1 MNAPAANPGARLLR
15 IGCASGFW
23 GDTEAAAAQ
32 LVRRGDIDVLVFDY
46 LAEITMS
53 LLARAR
59 AKDPAAGYA
68 TDFVRTLAPLGP
80 ELRQRRIRVVS
91 NAGGVNPQACAEAL
105 RAALAAQG
113 VALSI
118 AVVDGDD
125 LSAQVEALRAEGTT
139 EMSTGA
145 ALPAKLASIN
155 AYLGAQ
161 PIAAALDAGADIVIT
176 GRVVD
181 SAVTLGP
188 LAHHFRWRWDDWD
201 RLALG
206 SLAGH
211 VIECGTQCTGGLYTD
226 WELVPGWD
234 DMGFPVVEF
243 AADGESFVVTKP
255 PGTGGLVTP
264 GTVGEQILYE
274 IADPRDYRLP
284 DVRCDVADV
293 TLHADGPDRVRVR
306 GARGRP
312 APRQLKVSATYADG
326 WRLLGTLMIGG
337 ADAARKAQRVGE
349 AILARAGRLMAE
361 RGLAP
366 FTETSLEALGSEATY
381 GPHSRARATR
391 EVVLKIAARHA
402 DKAALELLA
411 RELAPSAT
419 SMAQGI
425 TGFATGRPSPSPVVR
440 LYSCLVDRA
449 LVRPRVVVDGQERPF
464 EEVAVAADLTDPV
477 AVPAAPASAPTA
489 PTGPTQRVPLLRIA
503 HGRSGDK
510 GDSANVGI
518 LARSEA
524 AYAWL
529 RNHLDAGIVAAY
541 FAHLAQGPVVRH
553 ELPGLRAFN
562 FVLQRALGGGG
573 IASLRYDPQGKAY
586 AQMLLDLELDVPADV
601 LAGVR

>member
-1 MNAPAANPGARLLR
+1 MNATAQGSGTRPLR

-32 LVRRGDIDVLVFDY
+32 LVRRGDTDVLVFDY

-80 ELRQRRIRVVS
+80 ELRDQRIRVVS

-113 VALSI
+113 VTLSI

-125 LSAQVEALRAEGTT
+125 LSTQVEALRAAGTT
-139 EMSTGA
+139 EMSTGTP
-145 ALPAKLASIN
+145 LPAKLASIN

-188 LAHHFRWRWDDWD
+188 LVHHFRWRWDDWD

-226 WELVPGWD
+226 WEQVPGWD

-243 AADGESFVVTKP
+243 ATDGASFVVTKP

-284 DVRCDVADV
+284 DVRCDFADV
-293 TLHADGPDRVRVR
+293 RLEADGPDRVRVS

-326 WRLLGTLMIGG
+326 WRLMGTLMIGG
-337 ADAARKAQRVGE
+337 ADAARKAQPQPELPSESTIVPRKS
-349 AILARAGRLMAE
+349 
-361 RGLAP
+361 
-366 FTETSLEALGSEATY
+366 FTKTPASFRKRNEPLSFLSMSPEPPLT
-381 GPHSRARATR
+381 
-391 EVVLKIAARHA
+391 K
-402 DKAALELLA
+402 
-411 RELAPSAT
+411 T
-419 SMAQGI
+419 SMS
-425 TGFATGRPSPSPVVR
+425 PSPSTSAQ
-440 LYSCLVDRA
+440 LL
-449 LVRPRVVVDGQERPF
+449 PRVGPSPEG
-464 EEVAVAADLTDPV
+464 PV
-477 AVPAAPASAPTA
+477 A
-489 PTGPTQRVPLLRIA
+489 
-503 HGRSGDK
+503 
-510 GDSANVGI
+510 
-518 LARSEA
+518 
-524 AYAWL
+524 
-529 RNHLDAGIVAAY
+529 
-541 FAHLAQGPVVRH
+541 
-553 ELPGLRAFN
+553 
-562 FVLQRALGGGG
+562 
-573 IASLRYDPQGKAY
+573 SLVNCPPPRF
-586 AQMLLDLELDVPADV
+586 
-601 LAGVR
+601 R